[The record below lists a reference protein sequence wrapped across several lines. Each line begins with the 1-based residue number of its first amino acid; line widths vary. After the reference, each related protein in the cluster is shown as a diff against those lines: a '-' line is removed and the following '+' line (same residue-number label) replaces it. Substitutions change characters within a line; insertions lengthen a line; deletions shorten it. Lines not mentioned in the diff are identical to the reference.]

1 MSSDRWL
8 RVEEIYHA
16 ALDRPEPER
25 AAFVAAACG
34 EDEALAREVRS
45 LLDYDGRADAFLDG
59 SALEDEARGLS
70 VEPQLLGEH
79 DIDGYEILS
88 LEGVGGMGEVYR
100 ARELALGREVAIKV
114 LARAAAGRAGDLR
127 RFEAEA
133 RLASGLN
140 HPNIVTIYRVGA
152 TADLAYI
159 AMELVRGR
167 TLRQMLAGGA
177 LPVPEALDLGV
188 QLADALAAAHAAG
201 TVHRDLKPE
210 NLMVTPEGLLKVL
223 DFGIA
228 KRGDSQEAGAA
239 ATGVLPPGPS
249 MTEDGTILGTVGYMS
264 PEQAAGRLVEPAS
277 DQFAF
282 GAILYEMLAGRR
294 AFQRSTRAATLDAIL
309 QDEPEPAGGREAAV
323 KAPLHRL
330 LARCLAKSPAD
341 RFPKTS
347 DLAIELRRIRDERES
362 ATRPTRRR
370 AIWLATALIVAAAVG
385 AGVAVWK
392 ARSGD
397 SGLRSIA
404 VLPFVNDT
412 GRAAAGYISDGM
424 TKGLIRGISRLS
436 PLEVKAHSAVLHFQ
450 GKGVD
455 PRDAGR
461 RLAAD
466 AVVTGVVTGRSGRI
480 HVAAELV
487 EVATGD
493 RLWSR
498 AWDGDEKDVLSIQE
512 EIARAV
518 VSDGIR
524 LPLSADDRRVLL
536 RKPTDDPEAY
546 DLYLRAIRS
555 TERETEEEYLV
566 ARDLLRRA
574 IAKDPNFALAYVAL
588 ATTYSIMAID
598 GYEKP
603 ADALPEVSRNVRRAL
618 DCDPELPDAHS
629 EAAVALFYLQWDW
642 NESEREWSLALQS
655 RGGGIL
661 PNLLT
666 AYALQEWALGR
677 PGKALELARRARA
690 LDPLSPR
697 LMVIEADYLFHAGQL
712 DEAAKLYES
721 VTRMPQGA
729 SGEGQ
734 AQIVSNAWLGLAEVR
749 RAQGRFDEAIDARRR
764 GDESPEDPGLRR
776 AYATGRGAAGYR
788 DIEAVAARLQLDAL
802 EQRSRDG
809 AYVSPLDFARTYA
822 QLGERE
828 RAFAMLEAAFAD
840 RSPGMTFL
848 NVDRAWDAIRDDP
861 RFPAFVR
868 RVGLPRQ
875 S

>member
-1 MSSDRWL
+1 M
-8 RVEEIYHA
+8 
-16 ALDRPEPER
+16 
-25 AAFVAAACG
+25 AFLAAACG
-34 EDEALAREVRS
+34 EDEALAREVRT
-45 LLDYDGRADAFLDG
+45 LLDFDGRAGAFLG
-59 SALEDEARGLS
+59 RSALEDEARGLS
-70 VEPQLLGEH
+70 AEPQLLGEN
-79 DIDGYEILS
+79 DIDGYQILS

-114 LARAAAGRAGDLR
+114 LARAAAGRPGDLR

-177 LPVPEALDLGV
+177 LPVPEALDLAV
-188 QLADALAAAHAAG
+188 QLADALSAAHAG
-201 TVHRDLKPE
+201 GIVHRDLKPE
-210 NLMVTPEGLLKVL
+210 NLMVTQEGLLKVL

-228 KRGDSQEAGAA
+228 KRGDSPDPGATTAGD
-239 ATGVLPPGPS
+239 LPAGDS
-249 MTEDGTILGTVGYMS
+249 HTEDGTILGTVGYMS
-264 PEQAAGRLVEPAS
+264 PEQAAGRPVEPAS

-294 AFQRSTRAATLDAIL
+294 AFQRSTRAGTLDAVL
-309 QDEPEPAGGREAAV
+309 QGDPDPIETLDPAV

-330 LARCLAKSPAD
+330 LARCLAKRPAD
-341 RFPKTS
+341 RYPRTP
-347 DLAIELRRIRDERES
+347 DLAVELRRIRDERES
-362 ATRPTRRR
+362 AARPTRRR
-370 AIWLATALIVAAAVG
+370 AIWLGAALVAAAAVG

-397 SGLRSIA
+397 TGLRSIA

-412 GRAAAGYISDGM
+412 GKAAAGYISDGM

-436 PLEVKAHSAVLHFQ
+436 PLEVKSHSAVLHFQ

-461 RLAAD
+461 RLSAD
-466 AVVTGVVTGRSGRI
+466 AVVTGAVAERSGRI
-480 HVAAELV
+480 HVTAELV

-493 RLWSR
+493 RLWSQ
-498 AWDGDEKDVLSIQE
+498 AYDGEEKDVLSIQE

-518 VSDGIR
+518 VNDGIR

-555 TERETEEEYLV
+555 IERETEEDFLA
-566 ARDLLRRA
+566 ARGLLRRA
-574 IAKDPNFALAYVAL
+574 LARDPNFALAYVAL
-588 ATTYSIMAID
+588 ATTYSIMAIE
-598 GYEKP
+598 GYERP
-603 ADALPEVSRNVRRAL
+603 AEALPEVSRNVRRAL
-618 DCDPELPDAHS
+618 DCDPDLPDAHS

-642 NESEREWSLALQS
+642 TESEREWSLALQS

-661 PNLLT
+661 PNLLM

-690 LDPLSPR
+690 LDPLSLR
-697 LMVIEADYLFHAGQL
+697 LMVSEADYLFHAGQL

-721 VTRMPQGA
+721 ATRMPQDA

-734 AQIVSNAWLGLAEVR
+734 AQVVPNAWLGLAEVR

-764 GDESPEDPGLRR
+764 GDESPEDAGLRR
-776 AYATGRGAAGYR
+776 AYATGHGAAGYR
-788 DIEAVAARLQLDAL
+788 EIETLAARLQLEAL
-802 EQRSRDG
+802 EQRSADG

-828 RAFAMLEAAFAD
+828 RAFAMLESAFAD

-868 RVGLPRQ
+868 RVGLPRP